1 MDEDII
7 KINLV
12 ETAMYLAEQSL
23 LWKFE
28 IDNEEDLLTESPT
41 EEGVFILKEEYRN
54 EFDELYDYYYTLLSN
69 RQLLEV

>member
-1 MDEDII
+1 MDENII

-12 ETAMYLAEQSL
+12 ETAMYLAEQAL

-28 IDNEEDLLTESPT
+28 IDNDEDLLTESPT
-41 EEGVFILKEEYRN
+41 EKGVFILKEEYRN

>member
-41 EEGVFILKEEYRN
+41 EKGVFILKEEYRN

>member
-1 MDEDII
+1 MDENII

-12 ETAMYLAEQSL
+12 ETAMYLAEQAL
-23 LWKFE
+23 LWKFG
-28 IDNEEDLLTESPT
+28 IDNDEDLLTESPT
-41 EEGVFILKEEYRN
+41 EKGVFILKEEYRN

>member
-1 MDEDII
+1 MDENII

-12 ETAMYLAEQSL
+12 ETAMYLAEQAL

>member
-1 MDEDII
+1 MDENII
-7 KINLV
+7 KIDLV

>member
-1 MDEDII
+1 MDENII

-41 EEGVFILKEEYRN
+41 EKGVFILKEEYRN

>member
-12 ETAMYLAEQSL
+12 ETAMYLAEQAL

-28 IDNEEDLLTESPT
+28 IDNDEDLLTESPT
-41 EEGVFILKEEYRN
+41 EKGVFILKEEYRN

>member
-12 ETAMYLAEQSL
+12 ETAMYLAEQAL

-41 EEGVFILKEEYRN
+41 EKGVFILKEEYRN

>member
-1 MDEDII
+1 MDENII

>member
-1 MDEDII
+1 
-7 KINLV
+7 
-12 ETAMYLAEQSL
+12 MYLAEQSL

-41 EEGVFILKEEYRN
+41 EKGVFILKEEYRN

>member
-28 IDNEEDLLTESPT
+28 IDNDEDLLTESPT
-41 EEGVFILKEEYRN
+41 EKGVFILKEEYRN

>member
-1 MDEDII
+1 MDENII
-7 KINLV
+7 KIDLV

-41 EEGVFILKEEYRN
+41 EKGVFILKEEYRN